1 VASKVEI
8 ERKFLVADPG
18 IVAGLGGRRLLQGY
32 FGRIGAFHLRLR
44 LVGQEAWVTLKS
56 DAPGIARQEYEASI
70 PPALAA
76 RLLGDCPARHKIE
89 KIRYRLRAG
98 GQDSPLP
105 NDPPLTWEIDHFLGR
120 HEGLWLAEIELNRAD
135 RLLDLPAWLGAE
147 VTDNPAYRNASLAE
161 APQGPAVL
169 DPELRGH
176 IAALGPF
183 V

>member
-1 VASKVEI
+1 MASKVEI

-32 FGRIGAFHLRLR
+32 FGQLGAFHLRLR
-44 LVGQEAWVTLKS
+44 LAGAEAWVTLKS
-56 DAPGIARQEYEASI
+56 DAPGITRQEYEAPI

-76 RLLGDCPARHKIE
+76 RLLAACPEQHKIE

-98 GQDSPLP
+98 GQDAPLP
-105 NDPPLTWEIDHFLGR
+105 NDPPLTWEIDQFLGR
-120 HEGLWLAEIELNRAD
+120 HAGLWLAEIELNRAD
-135 RLLDLPAWLGAE
+135 RALDLPAWLGKE
-147 VTDNPAYRNASLAE
+147 VTDDPAYRNAALAK

-169 DPELRGH
+169 DPALRGY
-176 IAALGPF
+176 IDALGPF